1 MTFDEMYN
9 VFDKVIH
16 DIESNRMGD
25 TMMKIGADAMA
36 LIRTRVQETGV
47 NAEGQKFDAYS
58 NKPMLS
64 GCSNFL
70 DKSDCTKFIGSK
82 TARKKEREKSAYEK
96 YLSAEAGEFETKWVT
111 LKRGGKN
118 VRLFEIH
125 GGYKQLREMQG
136 MRTDIVNFS
145 YSNRMWANIK
155 ITSSN
160 TEHNNGV
167 VILGATTEEDKIK
180 LKSNTEKRGQIL
192 ALNDSE
198 IRTLTKIYMQKI
210 KQFFREAL

>member
-9 VFDKVIH
+9 TFDKIIH

-25 TMMKIGADAMA
+25 TMVKIGADAMT
-36 LIRTRVQETGV
+36 LIRMRIQETGI
-47 NAEGQKFDAYS
+47 NAEGQKFTPYS
-58 NKPMLS
+58 NTPMLS

-70 DKSDCTKFIGSK
+70 DKGDCTKFIGSK
-82 TARKKEREKSAYEK
+82 TARKKERKKSAYEK
-96 YLSAEAGEFETKWVT
+96 YLSGEAGEFERKWVT

-118 VRLFEIH
+118 VRLFEIP
-125 GGYKQLREMQG
+125 GGYKQLRELQG
-136 MRTDIVNFS
+136 LRTDIVNFI

-167 VILGATTEEDKIK
+167 VILGATTDEDKIK
-180 LKSNTEKRGQIL
+180 LKANTEKRGQIL

-198 IRTLTKIYMQKI
+198 IKTLTDIYKQKI